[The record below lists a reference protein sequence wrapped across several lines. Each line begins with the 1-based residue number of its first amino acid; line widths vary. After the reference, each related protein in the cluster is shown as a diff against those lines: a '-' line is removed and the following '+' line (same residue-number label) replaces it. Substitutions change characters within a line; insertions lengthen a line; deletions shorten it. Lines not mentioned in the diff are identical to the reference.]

1 MGSALP
7 TIDDLY
13 LAIIMVVILS
23 FSITYLMIPW
33 VIRKMKKAGMCGIDV
48 NKLEEHEV
56 AEMGGI
62 AVVFG
67 FAITMT
73 IAVGIRK
80 LIGDDSEVP
89 ALAIIGV
96 FFVAATIGIFDDI
109 AVLKRR
115 EKAILVIFASLPL
128 IIAHN
133 AVRSEI
139 MFPGGFVWN
148 FDDGFYVY
156 MFYWM
161 ILVPIGI
168 TSAANAINLSAGY
181 NGLESGEVAVVSF
194 FLVFVGLAAGI
205 QDHEAPNF
213 ALSGTHAMII
223 LTALFGGALAL
234 YMFNRTPAKVFV
246 GDTGTLGMG
255 AVIGAAAIL
264 GNIQIFA
271 MICILPAFYEM
282 GATLYYS
289 FKRVER
295 RDACM
300 NPTILKDGRLKPPK
314 GAERYTLAYYLLSR
328 KPMTEKQLVR
338 KLLSLY
344 AISGAAAVV
353 LAFTV

>member
-7 TIDDLY
+7 AIDDLY
-13 LAIIMVVILS
+13 VAILMVLTLS
-23 FSITYLMIPW
+23 FSITYLLIPW
-33 VIRKMKKAGMCGIDV
+33 VIRKMEKAGMRGHDV
-48 NKLEEHEV
+48 NKLEDREV

-73 IAVGIRK
+73 ITVGIRK

-133 AVRSEI
+133 AVRAEI
-139 MFPGGFVWN
+139 LFPGGWVWN
-148 FDDGFYVY
+148 FDDGFSVY

-168 TSAANAINLSAGY
+168 TGAANAINLSAGY

-194 FLVFVGLAAGI
+194 FLVLVGLAAGI
-205 QDHEAPNF
+205 QDNEAPNLVL
-213 ALSGTHAMII
+213 AGSHAMII
-223 LTALFGGALAL
+223 LTALFGGAMAL

-271 MICILPAFYEM
+271 MVCIAPAFYEM
-282 GATLYYS
+282 AATVFYS
-289 FKRVER
+289 VKHVER

-300 NPTILKDGRLKPPK
+300 NPIILKDGRLKPPK
-314 GAERYTLAYYLLSR
+314 GAEKYTLAYVLLSK
-328 KPMTEKQLVR
+328 KPMTEKKLVR
-338 KLLSLY
+338 TLLMLY
-344 AISGAAAVV
+344 AISGAAAVA